1 MAVSAKTRK
10 KHRKMWSDTMQNLGS
25 LFGDGEPQ
33 EYFRKYAAKF
43 DTTDFLSA
51 SRRSKK
57 SRGGIDLAGFYMQ
70 VGQELIFAAQTWCEE
85 TTAWMF
91 QNHMWENRTGDAES
105 GVSAAIAGITDA
117 GQLDVFLYHSVDY
130 GVYLETVVF
139 TQKGFIGVINGV
151 DGAMY
156 QRTPMLMASL
166 RGVLNQ

>member
-1 MAVSAKTRK
+1 MAVSRKTYK
-10 KHRKMWSDTMQNLGS
+10 KHQKMWSNTMQDFGS

-51 SRRSKK
+51 SRGSKK
-57 SRGGIDLAGFYMQ
+57 SRGGINLAGFYEQ
-70 VGQELIFAAQTWCEE
+70 VGQEIIFAAQTWCEE

-105 GVSAAIAGITDA
+105 GLNATIAGITDA

-139 TQKGFIGVINGV
+139 TRKGFIGVINGV